1 MKGNKNPTFQVVLGF
16 RQRCGWNKPC
26 SAKPDLAVPNA
37 NSLLLLST
45 FTQMRKFNMSKILMH
60 SVILLTLF
68 GPLNSWAS
76 QPVPSKI
83 DDRTLYSSQS
93 ADLAI
98 QCRNEARQ
106 NHDVGVFPRKQ
117 SRNSAAVRVHSRALD
132 KFCDAF
138 EGKASQEFWDQI
150 SASKKPS
157 ERQEAFL
164 RACLAE
170 ANGGRSTVF
179 KPARQHIERMSSICQ
194 KMADDLPSE

>member
-1 MKGNKNPTFQVVLGF
+1 
-16 RQRCGWNKPC
+16 
-26 SAKPDLAVPNA
+26 
-37 NSLLLLST
+37 
-45 FTQMRKFNMSKILMH
+45 MSKILMH
-60 SVILLTLF
+60 SAILLTLF
-68 GPLNSWAS
+68 GPISSWADE
-76 QPVPSKI
+76 PVPSKMN
-83 DDRTLYSSQS
+83 DTVMSAPQS

-98 QCRNEARQ
+98 QCRNEAEQ
-106 NHDVGVFPRKQ
+106 NHNVGVFPRKQ
-117 SRNSAAVRVHSRALD
+117 SRNSAVVRLHARTLV

-164 RACLAE
+164 RACLSE

-194 KMADDLPSE
+194 KMADNLPSE